1 MTGKQRL
8 RFGAKRAID
17 LALSVISLA
26 ILVMPFLVV
35 AVWIKSD
42 SSGPVFFR
50 QTRPGK
56 NKKPFRVWK
65 FRTMLH
71 RPKATGPE
79 APPVRGDVRVTR
91 AGRVLRR
98 SGLDELPQLVNVL
111 SGQMSLVGPRPTLWE
126 RADRF
131 SPQHQHRFDM
141 RPGITGLA
149 LISGRNRLSWDE
161 KADLD
166 VFYVKHWTLAMDL
179 KILAKTPWTLL
190 RGEGVYMTPDD
201 SIASTHRGE
210 SPPHTG

>member
-1 MTGKQRL
+1 M
-8 RFGAKRAID
+8 KRTID
-17 LALSVISLA
+17 LALSMMALVS
-26 ILVMPFLVV
+26 LVMPFLVV

-50 QTRPGK
+50 QRRPGK
-56 NKKPFRVWK
+56 DKNPFRVWK
-65 FRTMLH
+65 FRTMIH
-71 RPKATGPE
+71 RPTATALE

-98 SGLDELPQLVNVL
+98 SGIDELPQLVNVL
-111 SGQMSLVGPRPTLWE
+111 RGQMSLVGPRPTLWE
-126 RADRF
+126 RAEVFDPRRQRRF
-131 SPQHQHRFDM
+131 EM
-141 RPGITGLA
+141 KPGITGLA

-166 VFYVKHWTLAMDL
+166 VFYVEHWTLAMDL
-179 KILAKTPWTLL
+179 RILARTPWTLL
-190 RGEGVYMTPDD
+190 RGEGVYMLPDD